1 MNARVTSILEEA
13 RKLTLDEREELVLRL
28 QVELDKDE
36 SEGTPEEIEAAW
48 MEEVERRAAA
58 FERGETTSRPADEVH
73 ARIREYLKR
82 L

>member
-1 MNARVTSILEEA
+1 MNTRVTSILEEA

-28 QVELDKDE
+28 QVELDGDE

-58 FERGETTSRPADEVH
+58 FERGETTSRPYEEMMTDL
-73 ARIREYLKR
+73 RKLIPNP
-82 L
+82 